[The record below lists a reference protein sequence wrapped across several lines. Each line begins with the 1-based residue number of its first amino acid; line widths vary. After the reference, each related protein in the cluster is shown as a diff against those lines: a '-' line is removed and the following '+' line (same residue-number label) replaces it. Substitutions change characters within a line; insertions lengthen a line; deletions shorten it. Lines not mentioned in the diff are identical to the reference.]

1 MPSGLSEGNKIVW
14 DDAADRKFLMAIIK
28 AAAPTLPKFADVAA
42 IIGNGVTASAL
53 SSVLFNRWAKLK
65 KQIEGTGEGRSSA
78 APSTPSKPKSTP
90 SKAKGTPRSARKR
103 KAKDMSENGDDEE
116 EMEEKV
122 GEDEKAPSE
131 KKVKIK
137 EQPLDEDEDEKEE
150 WLV

>member
-1 MPSGLSEGNKIVW
+1 MPGFS
-14 DDAADRKFLMAIIK
+14 F
-28 AAAPTLPKFADVAA
+28 
-42 IIGNGVTASAL
+42 
-53 SSVLFNRWAKLK
+53 SSSNRWAKLK

-137 EQPLDEDEDEKEE
+137 EQPLDEDGDEKGE